1 MPSHPRR
8 RCLSA
13 LAAVLAAVLLVSGP
27 VATGTARAG
36 DVTVFAAASLGSVL
50 DAIADGFGAETGHR
64 PTIAVAGSSTIARQ
78 VAAGA
83 PADIVFLASA
93 AWTDWLIGEGV
104 IDPASRVDL
113 LGNTLVLIAHAPD
126 GPPVT
131 IDATLDLHALLGEDG
146 RLAMALVEA
155 VPAGQYGKAA
165 LSRLGLWDSVAPQVA
180 QTDNVRAA
188 LALVALGEARY
199 GIVYATDAAAE
210 DRVTVKG
217 TFPPDSHAPIVYPV
231 AAVAGRKTPATAAFL
246 GYLQGP
252 EARAVF
258 EREGFAVLPPPARG

>member
-1 MPSHPRR
+1 MPSRPRRR

-13 LAAVLAAVLLVSGP
+13 LAAILLVSGM
-27 VATGTARAG
+27 VANGTARAG
-36 DVTVFAAASLGSVL
+36 DLTVFAAASLGSVL
-50 DAIADGFGAETGHR
+50 DALADGFGAETGHR
-64 PTIAVAGSSTIARQ
+64 TTVAVAGSSTIARQ

-93 AWTDWLIGEGV
+93 AWTDWLASEGV

-113 LGNTLVLIAHAPD
+113 LGNTLVLIAHDPK
-126 GPPVT
+126 GEPVT
-131 IDATLDLHALLGEDG
+131 IDAALDLRALLGEDG
-146 RLAMALVEA
+146 RLAMALVDA

-165 LSRLGLWDSVAPQVA
+165 LTGLGLWDSVAPQVA

-199 GIVYATDAAAE
+199 GIVYATDAAVE
-210 DRVTVKG
+210 SRVTVKG
-217 TFPPDSHAPIVYPV
+217 VFPPNTHDPIVYPV
-231 AAVAGRKTPATAAFL
+231 AAVAGRATPATAAFL

-258 EREGFAVLPPPARG
+258 EREGFAILPPPARG